1 MRGKRAKQYR
11 KLMTQYQLGF
21 GFRAPYQILLDADI
35 IQTAAQLKMNFTGML
50 ERTLQGEIKPMITQ
64 CCMRHLYEANDQT
77 IIEHAKGFERRRC
90 GHHTLEKP
98 LTAMECLSEVIDPKS
113 SLTNKHRYVVAS
125 QNPKMRAMLRRIPGV
140 PLIYINR
147 SVMILE
153 PIATATSDVRD
164 QEEQDKLKAGLKG
177 RRGATEGAKRKR
189 EVEDDGA
196 QGHPSSNSKATS
208 DASKQPERKRR
219 KGEKGPNPL
228 SVKKPKPR
236 VPEPSKSKDHAKS
249 PAEEQPKNIEVP
261 TATEDTNPALGES
274 EETKRKR
281 KRKHKSRGASEPAPP
296 TMEIEEGS

>member
-64 CCMRHLYEANDQT
+64 CCMRHLYEAKDENV
-77 IIEHAKGFERRRC
+77 IEHAKGFERRRC

-125 QNPKMRAMLRRIPGV
+125 QNPKMRAILRRIPGV

-164 QEEQDKLKAGLKG
+164 QEERDKLKAGLKG
-177 RRGATEGAKRKR
+177 RRGATEDAKRKR
-189 EVEDDGA
+189 EVEEDDA
-196 QGHPSSNSKATS
+196 QVHRSSNSKATS

-236 VPEPSKSKDHAKS
+236 VLEPSKSTDHAAS
-249 PAEEQPKNIEVP
+249 TAEEQQKGIQVS
-261 TATEDTNPALGES
+261 TATEGANPAAAES

-281 KRKHKSRGASEPAPP
+281 KRKHKSRGASGPAP
-296 TMEIEEGS
+296 TEIEEGS